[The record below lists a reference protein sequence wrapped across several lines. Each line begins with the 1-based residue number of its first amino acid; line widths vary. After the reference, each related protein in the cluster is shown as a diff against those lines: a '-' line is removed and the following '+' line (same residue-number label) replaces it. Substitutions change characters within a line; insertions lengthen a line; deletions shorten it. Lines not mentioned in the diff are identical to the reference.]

1 MMLVLVATIGV
12 LLYTTF
18 LFDFSNR
25 GNWIP
30 YLMVL
35 TAESVI
41 IVQALMSLWTI
52 LSSGH
57 NPRGYRFHNA
67 QTRLYGP
74 AQKTLTAESD
84 FTALP
89 MYLHDAPV
97 AVDVYITTYGEDLD
111 TIARTVSA
119 AVAMHGAH
127 ATYVLDDGKSD
138 DVRALAA
145 RLGAEYV
152 VREGNPGPR
161 RGTSTTPS
169 A

>member
-30 YLMVL
+30 YLIVL

-41 IVQALMSLWTI
+41 ILQALISLWTI

-74 AQKTLTAESD
+74 QHKTIEPGTDLTE
-84 FTALP
+84 LP
-89 MYLHDAPV
+89 MLPARDRRCRSTSTSPPTV
-97 AVDVYITTYGEDLD
+97 RNCD
-111 TIARTVSA
+111 TIRAHRVRRRRDARQ
-119 AVAMHGAH
+119 AH
-127 ATYVLDDGKSD
+127 HLRARRRQ
-138 DVRALAA
+138 VR
-145 RLGAEYV
+145 R
-152 VREGNPGPR
+152 RPR
-161 RGTSTTPS
+161 AGRRAGCRVHRP
-169 A
+169 